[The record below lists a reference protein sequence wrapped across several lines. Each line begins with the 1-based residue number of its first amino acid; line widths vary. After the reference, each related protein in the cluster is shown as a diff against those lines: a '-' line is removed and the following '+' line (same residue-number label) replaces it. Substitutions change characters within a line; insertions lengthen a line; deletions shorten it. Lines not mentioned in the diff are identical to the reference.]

1 MVRANPMVTLQ
12 NKTSYENKCM
22 WGVGVNNAYYNTDDD
37 DQEDN
42 TDTFS
47 WMQLTS
53 GCWEGCIWE
62 FDQLKKI
69 AIK

>member
-1 MVRANPMVTLQ
+1 MVTLQ
-12 NKTSYENKCM
+12 NKTSYENNCM
-22 WGVGVNNAYYNTDDD
+22 WGVGVNNAYYNMDDD

-53 GCWEGCIWE
+53 GCWEGCI
-62 FDQLKKI
+62 
-69 AIK
+69 